1 MNIVIIHRGF
11 NKYVVSTLR
20 QLRKT
25 NPNSNIFL
33 ITDENYRDYSKYS
46 TFIDIKSVLK
56 KDSLYFSNIYV
67 HFGKSNPQFEMFCMQ
82 RWIILRDFMLEYS
95 IDSCIHLDS
104 DILVFSD
111 LSEALVPFNDYR
123 ISLSNNLALSM
134 YIRDISIL
142 DEFVNFLLLK
152 YSDKDKLY
160 TLSDMYYNTDRCRNG
175 VAGSISDMDL
185 SREFFSNKDCL
196 GNLSNIINNST
207 FDSSIVYGDPLFE
220 MIQKNKYK
228 MKKIFFE
235 YEIPY
240 CNAYIDNYTKKIRF
254 HSLHLLT
261 WSKVYINR
269 LSQYKNLDF
278 NPYFI
283 NLYREFNVLKY
294 KLKNITMLI

>member
-1 MNIVIIHRGF
+1 MINIVIIHTGF
-11 NKYVVSTLR
+11 DKYVVHTLK

-33 ITDENYRDYSKYS
+33 ITDDNYKEYNKYS
-46 TFIDIKSVLK
+46 TFVDIKSLLK
-56 KDSLYFSNIYV
+56 KDSIHFANIYV
-67 HFGKSNPQFEMFCMQ
+67 HFGKSNPKFEMFCMQ
-82 RWIILRDFMLEYS
+82 RWIILRDFMIEYS
-95 IDSCIHLDS
+95 IDSCIHIDS
-104 DILVFSD
+104 DVLVFSD
-111 LSEALVPFNDYR
+111 LSGALIPFNNYS

-152 YSDKDKLY
+152 YGDKNQLQS
-160 TLSDMYYNTDRCRNG
+160 LSDMFYNTDRCRNG

-185 SREFFSNKDCL
+185 SREFFSSRNNV
-196 GNLSNIINNST
+196 GNLSSIINNST

-220 MIQKNKYK
+220 MIEKNRYK

-235 YEIPY
+235 NEVPY
-240 CNAYIDNYTKKIRF
+240 CNAFINDRIEKVRF

-261 WSKVYINR
+261 WTKVYINK
-269 LSQYKNLDF
+269 LSKHKNLDF

-283 NLYREFNVLKY
+283 SLYREFNVLKS
-294 KLKNITMLI
+294 KLKK